1 MVNPEAALDYAT
13 LHDERMWSCLCR
25 LLDIS
30 PNLCDCVAKQ
40 CATLPLVLGG
50 LGLRSAVRT
59 RLPAHGASWADC
71 FPMIKARH
79 PEVAASM
86 VEGLQRVDITEC
98 LRAVACAAEELSRLP
113 GFVLPSW
120 EALANGARPPVRE
133 PDQHEPGCQRAGW
146 QHEGSARLEEAFRES
161 LFVTMTD
168 SERALVR
175 SQGGPGAG
183 AAYSACP
190 ITRIDPHLFRTLH
203 LRRLRLPL
211 LLSKRTCRCGRP
223 LDSRGHHRA
232 ACARAGVLG
241 RRGFAVESVA
251 ARICREGG
259 ARVVTNMM
267 VRDMDL
273 AAPNPNDSRRL
284 EIVAD
289 GLPLFGGAQLAIDT
303 TLVSV
308 LHCDGSARAG
318 VAHVDGAAVAVARR
332 RKERTYP
339 ELVGQR
345 ARTRLVVLAGEVGG
359 GWSGETRSS
368 LCQLAKA
375 KARQMPIVLRRRTE
389 QAWRLRW
396 QA

>member
-1 MVNPEAALDYAT
+1 MGFCWGSHQQWQDTSVECGRQETSRVRGHGQDCSGTEPRGQSVERVRGPRRSSRGEGSWGANRPSCVCCSPVGSGCRFCSASWLMPDLHCAGARATYFLRVVNPEATLDYAT
-13 LHDERMWSCLCR
+13 

-40 CATLPLVLGG
+40 CATLPLVPGG

-59 RLPAHGASWADC
+59 RLLAHWASWADC
-71 FPMIKARH
+71 LPMIKARH

-86 VEGLQRVDITEC
+86 VEGLQRVDTTEC
-98 LRAVACAAEELSRLP
+98 LRAVARAAEELSRLP

-120 EALANGARPPVRE
+120 EALANVARSPVRE

-190 ITRIDPHLFRTLH
+190 TCSITRIDPHLFRTLL

-211 LLSKRTCRCGRP
+211 PLSKRTCRCGRP

-232 ACARAGVLG
+232 ACARAGAGEERLRCRECCCQDLP
-241 RRGFAVESVA
+241 RRGSKSGDEH
-251 ARICREGG
+251 
-259 ARVVTNMM
+259 
-267 VRDMDL
+267 
-273 AAPNPNDSRRL
+273 
-284 EIVAD
+284 D
-289 GLPLFGGAQLAIDT
+289 GPRHGLGCA
-303 TLVSV
+303 
-308 LHCDGSARAG
+308 
-318 VAHVDGAAVAVARR
+318 
-332 RKERTYP
+332 EP
-339 ELVGQR
+339 E
-345 ARTRLVVLAGEVGG
+345 
-359 GWSGETRSS
+359 
-368 LCQLAKA
+368 
-375 KARQMPIVLRRRTE
+375 
-389 QAWRLRW
+389 
-396 QA
+396 